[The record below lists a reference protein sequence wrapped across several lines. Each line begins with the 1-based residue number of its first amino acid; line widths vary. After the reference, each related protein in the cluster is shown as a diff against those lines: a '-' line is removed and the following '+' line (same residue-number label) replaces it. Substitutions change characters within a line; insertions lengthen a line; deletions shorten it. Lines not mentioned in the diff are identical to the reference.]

1 MSHLTLSVLG
11 FFLLSA
17 CGRSTPLDFNAIY
30 GLPAGSETSASLLVQ
45 NRYSLQTGWRSGYVY
60 TPPDAP
66 ATAPE
71 AASPDLSLSQPDTD
85 TAAPTNPVTAPGS
98 TPAPVSPSVTAEPA
112 PKPKVSSLKALPTV
126 PPPVYPQAPDFS
138 LETLDGSQQRF
149 AFPSDRPLILA
160 FADQKGAEQME
171 AWITPLYKRYTE
183 QVAIHGIAEL
193 GGVPGFAR
201 GMVRGIIAG
210 LVDQPI
216 MLDWNGAVSKKF
228 GVQKNVTNIFVLDA
242 SGQILAVQ
250 RGPANLDKLKAIVT
264 VLDPLVK
271 AQP

>member
-1 MSHLTLSVLG
+1 MKYLSVFLLSSAC
-11 FFLLSA
+11 LLSA
-17 CGRSTPLDFNAIY
+17 CGRTTPVDFNAIY
-30 GLPAGSETSASLLVQ
+30 GLPAGSETSVSLLVQ
-45 NRYSLQTGWRSGYVY
+45 NRYSLQTGWRSGYTY
-60 TPPDAP
+60 TPPDALDTELETVSPEVSVSQPESEPAVALVNP
-66 ATAPE
+66 ATAPDND
-71 AASPDLSLSQPDTD
+71 SV
-85 TAAPTNPVTAPGS
+85 PVA
-98 TPAPVSPSVTAEPA
+98 PSVTAAPA
-112 PKPKVSSLKALPTV
+112 PKPEAAAQNPAALAPA
-126 PPPVYPQAPDFS
+126 PAYPQAPDFS

-171 AWITPLYKRYTE
+171 AWITPLYQRYTE

-216 MLDWNGAVSKKF
+216 MLDWNGTVSKQF
-228 GVQKNVTNIFVLDA
+228 GVQKNVTNLFVLDA

-250 RGPANLDKLKAIVT
+250 RGQADLDKLKAIVAA
-264 VLDPLVK
+264 LDPLV
-271 AQP
+271 AP